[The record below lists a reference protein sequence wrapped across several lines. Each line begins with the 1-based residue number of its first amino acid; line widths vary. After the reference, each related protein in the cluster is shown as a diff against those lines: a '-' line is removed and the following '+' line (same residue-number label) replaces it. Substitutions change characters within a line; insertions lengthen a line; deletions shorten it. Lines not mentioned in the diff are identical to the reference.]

1 MANIP
6 NTRQGNTVLAHI
18 KLTDGGVAVTWA
30 GFSDIRVDAY
40 SVEQKMLAARCS
52 VERNPQDDTLLD
64 MVYSG
69 DAPQYLGICKIIV
82 RGTYENRKKTYDA
95 PLVNFVAATAQATGV
110 IVIDDPEVNVYIEA
124 QDVSTSVIDEAVAA
138 ALAAADHAEEAAAT
152 ANIAATNADA
162 AREAIQTDLA
172 GKVDKVPGKGLST
185 NDYTNEEKSKLAGIA
200 AGAQVNVIETV
211 KVNGTALTPDANK
224 AVDVPVPTQLSQ
236 LDGDVDH
243 RTVSDAEKSTW
254 NGKQDAINDLATIRS
269 RADEGHAAYGWKGN
283 PGGTAELDE
292 NGKVLSSQLPSYV
305 DDVLEYPTM
314 SDFPATGESGKIY
327 IAIDTNLSY
336 RWSGSG
342 YSEISPSL
350 ALGETASTAY
360 RGDRGKIAYDH
371 ATDPNRLTTAKNSGL
386 YKIGVTE
393 RGHVS
398 GATPVEKTDI
408 TALGIAAVEDIP
420 TVPTISTDIDAD
432 KASNTKTASPKA
444 VYDHVPNL
452 AVNAKTEAKTDQEI
466 VFRKTNVS
474 WPAKAALLK
483 KLKGKTL
490 VWNQLVLISEI
501 GASRSE
507 SGITITNNND
517 GSVTISGTATA
528 DVPFR
533 MVLFYDSNTSHK
545 YILPPISGES
555 AETYF
560 IQTGYS
566 QNGVFTP
573 ENAYCPLDIIV
584 KSGASVNVRYYFQFT
599 DLTVLFNGNVPAGF
613 TAADFE
619 AMFPGYHGY
628 NAGTLISNDAEA
640 LETVGFNQWDEE
652 WENGYISA
660 ASGLYYSDPNEICT
674 KNFIP
679 VFPNTTYYA
688 RSANSVLCYR
698 LFYDADKNY
707 LGEDT
712 VIESASNATFT
723 TPVGAYYMK
732 FYMAGSGYG
741 TTYNHDIC
749 INLSDPARNG
759 QYESYK
765 KSVLPLNL
773 NSFKVTDGTNEY
785 TINGLKSA
793 GSAYDEIDLAR
804 KKYDKRTEKYTFDG
818 TESWAYAQ
826 SVNAFY
832 LSSIQGLND
841 ESQIPACNYYKG
853 LAGSNGF
860 PDKWECKLLNGIYG
874 FVICDDN
881 YADITEWKAHL
892 AALYSAGTPLE
903 VVIPLA
909 TPVEYDLVEPLL
921 QEYTCDKDGTEQA
934 VPPTSATNPS
944 APLCCDLQYGISSGD
959 TAGELGKLYDLIF
972 ALQARVEELENS

>member
-1 MANIP
+1 MNAP
-6 NTRQGNTVLAHI
+6 NVRQGNTVLAHI

-95 PLVNFVAATAQATGV
+95 SLVNFVAATAQATGV

-152 ANIAATNADA
+152 ANTAAVRADA

-185 NDYTNEEKSKLAGIA
+185 NDYTIEDKSKLAGIA
-200 AGAQVNVIETV
+200 AGAQENVIETV
-211 KVNGTALTPDANK
+211 KVNGAALTPDANK

-269 RADEGHAAYGWKGN
+269 RADEGHTAYGWKGN

-360 RGDRGKIAYDH
+360 RGDRGKVAYDH
-371 ATDPNRLTTAKNSGL
+371 ATDSNRLTTAKNSGL

-393 RGHVS
+393 QGHVS

-408 TALGIAAVEDIP
+408 TALGIAAIEDIP
-420 TVPTISTDIDAD
+420 TVPAISTDIDAD

-528 DVPFR
+528 DVSFR
-533 MVLFYDSNTSHK
+533 MVNFYDANTSHK

-599 DLTVLFNGNVPAGF
+599 DLTLLFNGNVPAGF

-628 NAGTLISNDAEA
+628 NAGTLISNDAKA
-640 LETVGFNQWDEE
+640 LETVGFNHWDEE
-652 WENGYISA
+652 WELGYIDVTATGGDEPSTTRIRSKNYIPVLGNTA
-660 ASGLYYSDPNEICT
+660 YFYMQGQGSVTGRLAYYDAN
-674 KNFIP
+674 KNFIGG
-679 VFPNTTYYA
+679 TSDLA
-688 RSANSVLCYR
+688 L
-698 LFYDADKNY
+698 
-707 LGEDT
+707 
-712 VIESASNATFT
+712 NAPFT
-723 TPVGAYYMK
+723 TPANAA
-732 FYMAGSGYG
+732 FIRFSPHDSYG
-741 TTYNHDIC
+741 VTYNHDIC

-759 QYESYK
+759 QYEPYK

-785 TINGLKSA
+785 TVNGLKSA
-793 GSAYDEIDLAR
+793 GPVRDEIDLAR
-804 KKYDKRTEKYTFDG
+804 KKYIKRVGEVDLGDLDFVYNSSPFSQGVSIGPNFNSLLSAKNNNNGVLVVCARYTGASASDAYSYDLDKICTIEDG
-818 TESWAYAQ
+818 NVLKIKDSAYSDAA
-826 SVNAFY
+826 AF
-832 LSSIQGLND
+832 I
-841 ESQIPACNYYKG
+841 
-853 LAGSNGF
+853 
-860 PDKWECKLLNGIYG
+860 
-874 FVICDDN
+874 
-881 YADITEWKAHL
+881 
-892 AALYSAGTPLE
+892 AAMDGVMLDFE
-903 VVIPLA
+903 LA
-909 TPVEYDLVEPLL
+909 TPIEYDLVDPLL
-921 QEYTCDKDGTEQA
+921 QEYTCDMDGTEQA